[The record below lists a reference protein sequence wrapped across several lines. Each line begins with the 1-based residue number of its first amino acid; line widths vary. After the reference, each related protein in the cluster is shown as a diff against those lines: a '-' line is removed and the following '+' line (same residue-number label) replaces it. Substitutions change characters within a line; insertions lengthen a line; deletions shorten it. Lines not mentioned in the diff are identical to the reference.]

1 MDTNKHGMLNKIHLL
16 VDIIELKKTEIHRK
30 CISYK
35 KKGKFVSLKSRNHKH
50 TPTFTEK
57 QCNII

>member
-1 MDTNKHGMLNKIHLL
+1 MLDKIHLL
-16 VDIIELKKTEIHRK
+16 VDIIELKKPRYIGNASAT
-30 CISYK
+30 